1 MMNAKGQES
10 ESPVFDA
17 RERER
22 EMEYTDTTAC
32 INAVT

>member
-17 RERER
+17 RERESTR
-22 EMEYTDTTAC
+22 TDTAAC
-32 INAVT
+32 INAIT

>member
-17 RERER
+17 RERK
-22 EMEYTDTTAC
+22 YTDGHSGMH
-32 INAVT
+32 